1 MILGDNSH
9 YKHILKMNS
18 VKVEVIV
25 DVLLLGI
32 TIDIHLTF
40 KQHDENLCQKVQH
53 ELHALRHIR
62 NFFTI
67 QKAKILGNAFTD
79 SQFNFA
85 PLLWMFCRKTVY
97 SKIEKIHQK
106 T

>member
-1 MILGDNSH
+1 
-9 YKHILKMNS
+9 MNS

-25 DVLLLGI
+25 DVLLPGI

-62 NFFTI
+62 NFLTI
-67 QKAKILGNAFTD
+67 QKAD

>member
-18 VKVEVIV
+18 VKVEASV
-25 DVLLLGI
+25 DVILLRM
-32 TIDIHLTF
+32 TVDKNLTV
-40 KQHDENLCQKVQH
+40 KQHVENLCWKMQH

-62 NFFTI
+62 NFLTI
-67 QKAKILGNAFTD
+67 KKAKILGNAFTD
-79 SQFNFA
+79 SQSNFA
-85 PLLWMFCRKTVY
+85 LLLWMFCRKTVY